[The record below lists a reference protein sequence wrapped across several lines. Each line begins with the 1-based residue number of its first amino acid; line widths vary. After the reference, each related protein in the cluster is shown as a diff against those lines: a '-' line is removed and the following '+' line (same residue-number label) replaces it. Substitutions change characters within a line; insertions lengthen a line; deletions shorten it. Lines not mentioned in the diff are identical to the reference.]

1 MEEEGIMQRW
11 KEYYEQLLNEEFDW
25 NKDSIGSIGGTDKV
39 EASVDER
46 EISVSEVRLA
56 IAKAKSGKAA
66 GPSGVAAD
74 MLKAAGEAGVKWV
87 TDICN
92 EVVRSGVVPVDWR
105 RSWMVNVYK
114 GKGNALECSSYRGI
128 KLLEHVL
135 KILEKVIEA
144 LIRKIVK
151 MDELQFAFSPD
162 KGTTD
167 AIFIVRQVQETFLG
181 KQKELW
187 IAFVDLEKAFD
198 RVPHE
203 VLWWALRRVGVE
215 EWMVNVIKSM
225 YDGVTTAVKRN
236 GVESESFEVKVGVH
250 HGSVLSPI
258 LFNIVMQAI
267 ADNFKKGLPWELL
280 YADDLVLLAESRLEL
295 EKRLTEWMARLKEKG
310 LRVNISKTKVMN
322 CKVGVGQVENS
333 GKYPCGICRSGV
345 RDNALQCTSCKKWIH
360 KKCSGVMGR
369 LKKGGDFKCRNC
381 SVGDVIGKGGG
392 AEEASRARV
401 RCAWGKFRDLRML
414 LTARGA
420 SLRVKGKIYRACVQR
435 VLV

>member
-1 MEEEGIMQRW
+1 MCEGIDGRTIVEEEGIMQRW

-66 GPSGVAAD
+66 GPSGVAGD

-92 EVVRSGVVPVDWR
+92 EVARSGVVPVDWR

-135 KILEKVIEA
+135 KVLERVIEA
-144 LIRKIVK
+144 RLRKTVK
-151 MDELQFAFSPD
+151 LDEMQFGFCPG

-167 AIFIVRQVQETFLG
+167 AIF
-181 KQKELW
+181 
-187 IAFVDLEKAFD
+187 
-198 RVPHE
+198 
-203 VLWWALRRVGVE
+203 
-215 EWMVNVIKSM
+215 
-225 YDGVTTAVKRN
+225 
-236 GVESESFEVKVGVH
+236 
-250 HGSVLSPI
+250 
-258 LFNIVMQAI
+258 IVMQAI

-295 EKRLTEWMARLKEKG
+295 EERLTEWMARLKEKG
-310 LRVNISKTKVMN
+310 LRVNIGKTKVMN

-333 GKYPCGICRSGV
+333 GKYPCGVCREGV
-345 RDNALQCTSCKKWIH
+345 GDNAIRCTSCKKWIH
-360 KKCSGVMGR
+360 KRCSRVVGR
-369 LKKGGDFKCRNC
+369 LAKVAKVGDFKCRNC
-381 SVGDVIGKGGG
+381 SGDGVKVVDEVRQIG
-392 AEEASRARV
+392 RAHV
-401 RCAWGKFRDLRML
+401 
-414 LTARGA
+414 
-420 SLRVKGKIYRACVQR
+420 
-435 VLV
+435 

>member
-1 MEEEGIMQRW
+1 M
-11 KEYYEQLLNEEFDW
+11 
-25 NKDSIGSIGGTDKV
+25 
-39 EASVDER
+39 
-46 EISVSEVRLA
+46 
-56 IAKAKSGKAA
+56 SGKAA

-74 MLKAAGEAGVKWV
+74 MLKAAGEAEVRWV

-92 EVVRSGVVPVDWR
+92 EVVRSGVVPADWR

-128 KLLEHVL
+128 KLLDYVL
-135 KILEKVIEA
+135 KVLERVLEA
-144 LIRKIVK
+144 RLRNTVKIDD
-151 MDELQFAFSPD
+151 MQFGFSPG

-167 AIFIVRQVQETFLG
+167 AIFIVRQVQEKLLG

-187 IAFVDLEKAFD
+187 MAFVDLEKTFD

-203 VLWWALRRVGVE
+203 VLWWALRHVGVK
-215 EWMVNVIKSM
+215 EWMVNVIRS
-225 YDGVTTAVKRN
+225 
-236 GVESESFEVKVGVH
+236 
-250 HGSVLSPI
+250 
-258 LFNIVMQAI
+258 
-267 ADNFKKGLPWELL
+267 L
-280 YADDLVLLAESRLEL
+280 YE
-295 EKRLTEWMARLKEKG
+295 G
-310 LRVNISKTKVMN
+310 VNIGKTQVMN

-345 RDNALQCTSCKKWIH
+345 GDNAIRCTSCKKWIH
-360 KKCSGVMGR
+360 KKCSGVVGR

-381 SVGDVIGKGGG
+381 SEGGMKVVDEARQFVLEARAELEVDDKFCYLGDVIGKGGG

-420 SLRVKGKIYRACVQR
+420 SLRVKGKVYRTCVQR
-435 VLV
+435 VLVYGSETWPMKVNDMAKACENGKYYG

>member
-1 MEEEGIMQRW
+1 MQRW

-25 NKDSIGSIGGTDKV
+25 NKDSIGSIGEMNKV
-39 EASVDER
+39 EASVVER
-46 EISVSEVRLA
+46 EISVAEVSSA
-56 IAKAKSGKAA
+56 IFKAKSGKAA

-87 TDICN
+87 THICN
-92 EVVRSGVVPVDWR
+92 EVVRSGVGPVDW

-128 KLLEHVL
+128 KLLEPVL
-135 KILEKVIEA
+135 KVLERVIEA
-144 LIRKIVK
+144 RLRKTVK
-151 MDELQFAFSPD
+151 VDEMLFEFCPG

-167 AIFIVRQVQETFLG
+167 AIFIVRQVQEKFLG

-187 IAFVDLEKAFD
+187 MAFVDLEKAFD

-203 VLWWALRRVGVE
+203 VLWWALRHVGVE

-236 GVESESFEVKVGVH
+236 GEESESFEVKMGVH
-250 HGSVLSPI
+250 QGSVLSPI

-267 ADNFKKGLPWELL
+267 ADNFKKDLPWELL

-310 LRVNISKTKVMN
+310 LRVNIGKTKVMN
-322 CKVGVGQVENS
+322 CKVGGGQVENS
-333 GKYPCGICRSGV
+333 GKYPCGVCRSGV
-345 RDNALQCTSCKKWIH
+345 GDNAIECTSCKKWIH
-360 KKCSGVMGR
+360 KKCSRVVGR
-369 LKKGGDFKCRNC
+369 LKKGGDFKCSKC
-381 SVGDVIGKGGG
+381 S
-392 AEEASRARV
+392 
-401 RCAWGKFRDLRML
+401 
-414 LTARGA
+414 
-420 SLRVKGKIYRACVQR
+420 
-435 VLV
+435 

>member
-1 MEEEGIMQRW
+1 MNRE
-11 KEYYEQLLNEEFDW
+11 
-25 NKDSIGSIGGTDKV
+25 

-46 EISVSEVRLA
+46 LISVYEARLA
-56 IAKAKSGKAA
+56 IGKAKSGKAA

-135 KILEKVIEA
+135 KVLERVIETR
-144 LIRKIVK
+144 LRKTVK
-151 MDELQFAFSPD
+151 IDDMQFGFSPG

-167 AIFIVRQVQETFLG
+167 AIFIVQQVQEKLLG

-187 IAFVDLEKAFD
+187 MAFVDLEKAFD
-198 RVPHE
+198 RVPCE
-203 VLWWALRRVGVE
+203 VLWWALRHAGVE
-215 EWMVNVIKSM
+215 KWMVNVIKSL
-225 YDGVTTAVKRN
+225 YEGVTTAVKRN
-236 GVESESFEVKVGVH
+236 GEDSESFEVKVGVH
-250 HGSVLSPI
+250 QGSVLSPL

-267 ADNFKKGLPWELL
+267 AHNFKKGLPWELL

-295 EKRLTEWMARLKEKG
+295 KKRLTEWMARLKEKG
-310 LRVNISKTKVMN
+310 LRVNIGKTKVMN
-322 CKVGVGQVENS
+322 CKVGVGLVENS
-333 GKYPCGICRSGV
+333 GKYPCGICRKGV
-345 RDNALQCTSCKKWIH
+345 GRNSARFCTSCKKWIH
-360 KKCSGVMGR
+360 KRCGGVVGR
-369 LKKGGDFKCRNC
+369 LAKVGDFKCRNC
-381 SVGDVIGKGGG
+381 SEGGAKVVDGVSQFVLRAREELEVVDKFCYLCDVIGKGGG

-401 RCAWGKFRDLRML
+401 R
-414 LTARGA
+414 
-420 SLRVKGKIYRACVQR
+420 S
-435 VLV
+435 